1 MSTLPWIISLVDLE
15 NVWTVLESIR
25 QRFYER
31 VNRPIIPTM
40 NPANSIILVLYYS
53 RHGATRKLA
62 ELIAQGIDSVPGAD
76 ARLRTVPA
84 ISTVT
89 EAVAPEIPASGAPY
103 VDMQDLADCAGLAL
117 GSPTRFGNM
126 ASALKY
132 FLDGSA
138 AAWLAGTLS
147 GKPAVVFTSTGS
159 LHGGQEST
167 LLSMMIPLLHHG
179 MMVMG
184 LPYTHPELMTT
195 ASGGSPYGATHWSG
209 IDGDKAITDDEKRLA
224 VALGRRLALTASAL
238 QGAR

>member
-1 MSTLPWIISLVDLE
+1 
-15 NVWTVLESIR
+15 
-25 QRFYER
+25 
-31 VNRPIIPTM
+31 M
-40 NPANSIILVLYYS
+40 NATNLIILVLYYS

-62 ELIAQGIDSVPGAD
+62 ELIAQGIDSVPGVE

-89 EAVAPEIPASGAPY
+89 EATEPEIPPGGAPY
-103 VDMQDLADCAGLAL
+103 VELDDLAECAALAL

-126 ASALKY
+126 ASAMKY
-132 FLDGSA
+132 FLDGTA
-138 AAWLAGTLS
+138 AEWVNGTLS

-159 LHGGQEST
+159 LHGGQEAT

-179 MMVMG
+179 MLVMG
-184 LPYTHPELMTT
+184 LPYTHPELMNT

-224 VALGRRLALTASAL
+224 TALGRRLA
-238 QGAR
+238 GAAVKLHGTR